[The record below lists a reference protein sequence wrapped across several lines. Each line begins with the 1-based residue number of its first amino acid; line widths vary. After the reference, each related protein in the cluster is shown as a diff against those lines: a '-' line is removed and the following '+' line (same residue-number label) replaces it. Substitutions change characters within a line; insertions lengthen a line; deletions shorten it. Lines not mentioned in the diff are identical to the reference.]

1 MRIVVPN
8 SRQFRRLLPRLVE
21 TYERAYRDMP
31 EYAEAR
37 PGEVEGYLTW
47 LYRGDPKGFF
57 VVFDDGRPVAFAAVH
72 GEWYDWR
79 GDLMAELHELV
90 VHPDY
95 QGRGI
100 GRQLLEV
107 AEEYARRCGRDT
119 LDLWVGEHNDRAIR
133 LYEKFGFRRVGQW
146 RIWVRMVKDLTS
158 PQPTGQESR

>member
-1 MRIVVPN
+1 MRIVVPTG
-8 SRQFRRLLPRLVE
+8 RQFRRLLPTLVE
-21 TYERAYRDMP
+21 IYELAYQSVP

-57 VVFDDGRPVAFAAVH
+57 VVFDDSRPVAFAAVH

-100 GRQLLEV
+100 GRRLLEV

-133 LYEKFGFRRVGQW
+133 LYERFGFKRAGQW
-146 RIWVRMVKDLTS
+146 RIWVRMVKDLTT
-158 PQPTGQESR
+158 PQSGGQESR